1 MRPSR
6 WEPRAYDRA
15 LADALTTDLGVNPVV
30 GRLLAQR
37 GVSDSETGQRFLNPS
52 LEQLHDPFQLTDL
65 SGAVDRLLAAVRL
78 GERIAVHGDYDVDG
92 VASTVIVRRMLELL
106 EADVLHYI
114 PNRLVDGYGL
124 EPAGIVRLHAEGV
137 KVIVSVDCGIRSIE
151 AADRARQLGM
161 DLIVTDH
168 HEPDAILPAAFAVIN
183 PKRKD
188 CSYPDK
194 NLAGVG
200 VALKLVQALC
210 LRTSHEAWLPA
221 FVKIAAIGTIGDV
234 VPLHGENRVIA
245 RVGLDG
251 MTRGPNVVGL
261 NALLEVAGL
270 DAKVLESS
278 HVAFGLAPR
287 INAAGRMS
295 SPDLAV
301 RLLLMVGNSRR
312 EQARLLARQLDEENA
327 RRKREEEDLVAQA
340 RKKVESNP
348 DIGAHGIVVVAG
360 AGWHRGVIG
369 IVASRLVELL
379 GKPTVVLS
387 IDGKTAHGSGR
398 SIPGFDLL
406 SALDGCADLFS
417 RFGGHRQAAGVTLEA
432 GRVAE
437 LRSRLATYAKEHLD
451 ADDLTPRL
459 QIDAPMELREIT
471 DDVFD
476 NLTLLE
482 PFGFGNPRPIFKAS
496 GVAVVDGPRVLKQQH
511 LAMSVKQGSRVVR
524 AVAWRA
530 VERKE
535 FLQRRSGLIDVA
547 YSLMKNRFRGEAYLE
562 LSVADVR
569 EAR

>member
-168 HEPDAILPAAFAVIN
+168 HEPDAILPAAFAVNN

-312 EQARLLARQLDEENA
+312 EQARLLAR
-327 RRKREEEDLVAQA
+327 
-340 RKKVESNP
+340 
-348 DIGAHGIVVVAG
+348 
-360 AGWHRGVIG
+360 
-369 IVASRLVELL
+369 
-379 GKPTVVLS
+379 
-387 IDGKTAHGSGR
+387 
-398 SIPGFDLL
+398 
-406 SALDGCADLFS
+406 
-417 RFGGHRQAAGVTLEA
+417 
-432 GRVAE
+432 
-437 LRSRLATYAKEHLD
+437 
-451 ADDLTPRL
+451 
-459 QIDAPMELREIT
+459 
-471 DDVFD
+471 
-476 NLTLLE
+476 
-482 PFGFGNPRPIFKAS
+482 
-496 GVAVVDGPRVLKQQH
+496 
-511 LAMSVKQGSRVVR
+511 
-524 AVAWRA
+524 
-530 VERKE
+530 
-535 FLQRRSGLIDVA
+535 
-547 YSLMKNRFRGEAYLE
+547 
-562 LSVADVR
+562 
-569 EAR
+569 

>member
-52 LEQLHDPFQLTDL
+52 LKQLHDPFQLTDL

-245 RVGLDG
+245 RVG
-251 MTRGPNVVGL
+251 
-261 NALLEVAGL
+261 
-270 DAKVLESS
+270 
-278 HVAFGLAPR
+278 F
-287 INAAGRMS
+287 
-295 SPDLAV
+295 
-301 RLLLMVGNSRR
+301 
-312 EQARLLARQLDEENA
+312 
-327 RRKREEEDLVAQA
+327 
-340 RKKVESNP
+340 
-348 DIGAHGIVVVAG
+348 
-360 AGWHRGVIG
+360 
-369 IVASRLVELL
+369 
-379 GKPTVVLS
+379 
-387 IDGKTAHGSGR
+387 
-398 SIPGFDLL
+398 
-406 SALDGCADLFS
+406 
-417 RFGGHRQAAGVTLEA
+417 AGVEGNA
-432 GRVAE
+432 WASSKE
-437 LRSRLATYAKEHLD
+437 QLADITYE
-451 ADDLTPRL
+451 
-459 QIDAPMELREIT
+459 
-471 DDVFD
+471 
-476 NLTLLE
+476 
-482 PFGFGNPRPIFKAS
+482 
-496 GVAVVDGPRVLKQQH
+496 
-511 LAMSVKQGSRVVR
+511 
-524 AVAWRA
+524 W
-530 VERKE
+530 
-535 FLQRRSGLIDVA
+535 
-547 YSLMKNRFRGEAYLE
+547 KNE
-562 LSVADVR
+562 
-569 EAR
+569 

>member
-52 LEQLHDPFQLTDL
+52 LKQLHDPFQLTDL

-234 VPLHGENRVIA
+234 VPLHGVNRVIA

-379 GKPTVVLS
+379 GKPTVVMA
-387 IDGKTAHGSGR
+387 IDGTAAPGSGR
-398 SIPGFDLL
+398 RDPGFDLL

-476 NLTLLE
+476 NLTRLE

>member
-15 LADALTTDLGVNPVV
+15 LADGLSTDLGVNPVV

-312 EQARLLARQLDEENA
+312 EQARLLARELDEENA

-406 SALDGCADLFS
+406 SAL
-417 RFGGHRQAAGVTLEA
+417 
-432 GRVAE
+432 
-437 LRSRLATYAKEHLD
+437 
-451 ADDLTPRL
+451 
-459 QIDAPMELREIT
+459 
-471 DDVFD
+471 
-476 NLTLLE
+476 
-482 PFGFGNPRPIFKAS
+482 
-496 GVAVVDGPRVLKQQH
+496 
-511 LAMSVKQGSRVVR
+511 
-524 AVAWRA
+524 
-530 VERKE
+530 
-535 FLQRRSGLIDVA
+535 
-547 YSLMKNRFRGEAYLE
+547 
-562 LSVADVR
+562 
-569 EAR
+569 